1 MATKKAPFTME
12 SHLDEIILKIQEKP
26 YMVMNKI
33 GAALVKEIKPTL
45 PKKSGR
51 LRASVGYWA
60 RKDEKDIQVGF
71 YGRNKK
77 IGKHWAAF
85 YSSILYGQSN
95 DPIKPIVVKNAEL
108 IKQLIASAL
117 DEIRSE

>member
-1 MATKKAPFTME
+1 MARKAKAPFTME
-12 SHLDEIILKIQEKP
+12 SNLDKIILKVQEKP
-26 YMVMNKI
+26 YTVMAKI

-60 RKDEKDIQVGF
+60 RKNEKDIQVGF
-71 YGRNKK
+71 YKK
-77 IGKHWAAF
+77 KKVGKFWSAF
-85 YSSILYGQSN
+85 YSSILYNQSN

-108 IKQLIASAL
+108 IKQIIGAAL